1 MPSVTGEIFHANEK
15 EILNFDKK
23 IELKKEFEISKL
35 GDGESL
41 QHRFG
46 KITGFVAKTQ
56 FI

>member
-23 IELKKEFEISKL
+23 NWTKKRVGKL